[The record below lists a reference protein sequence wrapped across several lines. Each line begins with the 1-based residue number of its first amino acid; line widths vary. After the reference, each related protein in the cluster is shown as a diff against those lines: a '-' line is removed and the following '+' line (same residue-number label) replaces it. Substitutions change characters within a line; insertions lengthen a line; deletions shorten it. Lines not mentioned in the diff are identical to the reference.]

1 MFHRLVM
8 SWRCVKKCG
17 FLMVKQYW
25 SRCAAFMLES
35 LCVAWCG
42 VVIYCFVDMVLFVI
56 FKIYG
61 L

>member
-1 MFHRLVM
+1 
-8 SWRCVKKCG
+8 
-17 FLMVKQYW
+17 MVKQYW

>member
-1 MFHRLVM
+1 
-8 SWRCVKKCG
+8 
-17 FLMVKQYW
+17 MVKQYW
-25 SRCAAFMLES
+25 SLCTAFMLES

-42 VVIYCFVDMVLFVI
+42 VTVYCFVDMVLFVI